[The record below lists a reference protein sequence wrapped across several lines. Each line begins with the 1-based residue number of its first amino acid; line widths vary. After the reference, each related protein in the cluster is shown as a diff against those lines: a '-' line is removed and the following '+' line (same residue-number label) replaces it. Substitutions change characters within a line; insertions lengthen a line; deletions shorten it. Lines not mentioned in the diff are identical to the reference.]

1 VTEQDIQ
8 DLANRLIAAI
18 EHLAPGGPA
27 WWTIVGSLAP
37 LAALLAAWLVY
48 NSARKTLKQ
57 REKADDRAEWW
68 RRTQW
73 ALEATISED
82 DTMSGYGTG
91 MLKLLA
97 DSELASADDRA
108 LLDNVWKDSDAA
120 TEQDAEELIQ
130 DAADLREEETLENFS
145 ETGNNEVT
153 KEDTDGENLTAQG
166 LR

>member
-1 VTEQDIQ
+1 VTEQEIQ

-18 EHLAPGGPA
+18 EHLAPGEPSF
-27 WWTIVGSLAP
+27 WTNVGSLGP
-37 LAALLAAWLVY
+37 FVALLAAWLVY
-48 NSARKTLKQ
+48 RSAKKALKQ

-73 ALEATISED
+73 ALEATVSED
-82 DTMSGYGTG
+82 DTMNGYGTG

-97 DSELASADDRA
+97 DSELATADDRA

-130 DAADLREEETLENFS
+130 DAADLSEEETLENFS

-153 KEDTDGENLTAQG
+153 KEDNDGENLTVQG